1 MAVLS
6 GAAWLPRPPGMFR
19 ACCGH
24 QHIKEYMW
32 PVCGLHMCKIATVN
46 VYTCIHIHTHTCND
60 LGTSD
65 TYTYIHIHAHTIS
78 VMKGFWGAA
87 AAACVSYAQH
97 HLPRSARTGL
107 RTGSSSAHCDWMAH
121 GQCRGAALAPP
132 TRAAPTGA
140 PKRVWERVPDRG
152 IKWQG
157 CCPWQS

>member
-6 GAAWLPRPPGMFR
+6 GARRLPPPPGVWR
-19 ACCGH
+19 ACCDGISACLGGCIQYI
-24 QHIKEYMW
+24 QHTCTYIRYIRYI
-32 PVCGLHMCKIATVN
+32 HM
-46 VYTCIHIHTHTCND
+46 YTHTCND

-87 AAACVSYAQH
+87 AAARDSYAQH
-97 HLPRSARTGL
+97 RLPRSARTGL

-121 GQCRGAALAPP
+121 GLCRGAALAPP
-132 TRAAPTGA
+132 TRAARTGA
-140 PKRVWERVPDRG
+140 PKRVWEWVPDRW

-157 CCPWQS
+157 CCPWLS